1 MENLK
6 TLRLIENKDPM
17 LSFQPEKDFVK
28 TLCTPVHAEKPVGF
42 TRRKPAEGEISFKT
56 VKLDLTFP
64 DPENLLKYTYKD
76 FKTFLKSVNIR
87 KKEDGKLIC
96 IEQVDV
102 GDNIEKFTLSVS
114 EDKCVIK
121 AGATEGVRRAL
132 FFIEDEMKRRS
143 GPFLPLGETVREP
156 LVKTRISRCF
166 FTPPSHASSEG
177 LKNELASKV
186 DYYPEEYLN
195 RLAHDG
201 INGLWIGTTFKKLLK
216 SKILKENGSEQDV
229 QIKKLNDIIKKCKRH
244 GIGIYLFVTEPAS
257 SGANPDLLNYPEL
270 MGGEVWGLHP
280 FCTATDL
287 GKAYIEEAVTNLFTL
302 APDLAGLINITIG
315 ESLSSCASVPL
326 EFVCPRCKEKF
337 GTWQATLAATEK
349 MFADAM
355 KKVAPKAKYISWPYA
370 GRSWP
375 IKETE
380 LACELRDKNV
390 IQMQNFEDW
399 GRPVQLGRKRV
410 ALDYWLS
417 YVGPGDLMAANMKV
431 NKQRGI
437 ETFAKIQVCSSHEIS
452 TVPYVPV
459 PGLLYEKYK
468 YFHENNVT
476 GVLQCW
482 YFGNYPSMMNK
493 GATELSYAP
502 LFKTKDE
509 FLIHLAKT
517 YFGKDYKKA
526 VKAWKF
532 FEKGYANFPVSVSFE
547 WVGPMQDSPCCP
559 LHLLPADHPM
569 PATWLNYEMSGGDR
583 IGECLLNGHTIDEAL
598 ILVGRINEGW
608 KKGLEYMSSID
619 DKGSY
624 SRSEQVSNAKA
635 IGLIFNSGYNILRFY
650 KLRHLLATNQ
660 GDALELLAQLKDI
673 VLEEMQIST
682 NLLPIS
688 ENDNRI
694 GYHSEAYGYKIFPAK
709 LKWRIAELEKLLET
723 EFPLVEK
730 RIKDGLVPLD
740 FYYGNGEGYTKE
752 FIQDKDDAPCFRTF
766 TKYDGEVDN
775 DTGARVYEDNDG
787 VHIQI
792 RATHNDKITIKPEF
806 HIMFPTIPL
815 TIEKNRFTIHDNT
828 HWSVP
833 ADRVRA
839 EMKKFSFN
847 YQKIGKEK
855 LYTIS
860 FKREKLNMVEN
871 EPFRLAIYREGKVE
885 STLVKATKYYG
896 LQLLRFHFFPEHY
909 CFFVN
914 K

>member
-1 MENLK
+1 
-6 TLRLIENKDPM
+6 M

-28 TLCTPVHAEKPVGF
+28 TLCAPIHGEKLVGF
-42 TRRKPAEGEISFKT
+42 TRRKPESGEACFKEI
-56 VKLDLTFP
+56 KLDLVFP
-64 DPENLLKYTYKD
+64 DPENLLKYAYKD
-76 FKTFLKSVNIR
+76 FKAFLKVANIR
-87 KKEDGKLIC
+87 KKENGKLIC
-96 IEQVDV
+96 IEQVEPT
-102 GDNIEKFTLSVS
+102 DNIEKFTLSVT

-121 AGATEGVRRAL
+121 TATTEGVRRAL
-132 FFIEDEMKRRS
+132 IFIEDEMKRRC
-143 GPFLPLGETVREP
+143 GPFLPLGDTVREP
-156 LVKTRISRCF
+156 FVKTRISRCF

-201 INGLWIGTTFKKLLK
+201 INGLWIGTTFRKLLK
-216 SKILKENGSEQDV
+216 SKILKENGTEQDV
-229 QIKKLNDIIKKCKRH
+229 QIKKLNDIIKKCKKF

-257 SGANPDLLNYPEL
+257 SGANPELLNHPEL

-280 FCTATDL
+280 FCTASDI

-302 APDLAGLINITIG
+302 APDLAGLMNITVG
-315 ESLSSCASVPL
+315 ESLSCCGSIPN
-326 EFVCPRCKEKF
+326 EFTCPKCKEKF
-337 GTWQATLAATEK
+337 GSWQATLTATEK
-349 MFADAM
+349 MFSDAM
-355 KKVAPKAKYISWPYA
+355 KKVAPNAKYISWPYA
-370 GRSWP
+370 QRSWP

-390 IQMQNFEDW
+390 IHMQNFEDW
-399 GRPVQLGRKRV
+399 GRPVQLGRKRL
-410 ALDYWLS
+410 AFDYWLS
-417 YVGPGDLMAANMKV
+417 YVGPGDLMSANMKI
-431 NKQRGI
+431 NKERGI

-459 PGLLYEKYK
+459 PGLLYDKYK
-468 YFHENNVT
+468 YFHENNIT

-493 GATELSYAP
+493 GASELSYAP

-517 YFGKDYKKA
+517 YFGKDYKKV

-569 PATWLNYEMSGGDR
+569 PATWLNFELSGGDR
-583 IGECLLNGHTIDEAL
+583 IGECLLNGHTLDEAL
-598 ILVGRINEGW
+598 TLIGRMNEGW
-608 KKGLEYMSSID
+608 QKGLQFIKDID
-619 DKGSY
+619 TKGNY
-624 SRSEQVSNAKA
+624 SRSEQISNATA
-635 IGLIFNSGYNILRFY
+635 IGLIFNSGYNVLKFY
-650 KLRHLLATNQ
+650 KLRHLLGTGQ
-660 GDALELLAQLKDI
+660 GNALELLNQMRDI
-673 VLEEMQIST
+673 VLEEIDIST
-682 NLLPIS
+682 ALLPIS
-688 ENDNRI
+688 QNDNRI
-694 GYHSEAYGYKIFPAK
+694 GYHSEAYGYKIFPK
-709 LKWRIAELEKLLET
+709 KIEWRIGELKKLLDA

-740 FYYGNGEGYTKE
+740 FYYGNADGYAKE
-752 FIQDKDDAPCFRTF
+752 FIQGKADTPSWRTF
-766 TKYDGEVDN
+766 TKYDGEKDL
-775 DTGARVYEDNDG
+775 DTGARVYEDEDG

-792 RATHNDKITIKPEF
+792 KANHSDKITIKPEF
-806 HIMFPTIPL
+806 HVMFPTIAL
-815 TIEKNRFTIHDNT
+815 NIEKNKFIIHDHT
-828 HWSVP
+828 HFSVP

-839 EMKKFSFN
+839 EMKNFSFN
-847 YQKIGKEK
+847 FEKVGKDKI
-855 LYTIS
+855 YTLS
-860 FKREKLNMVEN
+860 FKREKLDMAKG

-885 STLVKATKYYG
+885 STLVKATKYYEP
-896 LQLLRFHFFPEHY
+896 QLIRSYFFPEHY